1 VTSRPYPPPLRRP
14 SAWIRATVDL
24 ISIGA
29 DSLPPGDASGPT
41 AASPAVI
48 GVARP
53 VQQPLRPRGRTCW
66 RPPRARPGLAGDPL
80 RAPSFPKLYDAAH
93 DAAAVLNRV
102 DAAQTRRTH
111 SPALGRRASPGSGMD
126 RAVTLWCVL
135 SPLPNVSADGRDDQ
149 APLTAP
155 SRFFCHRRH
164 PSPGRPRVGPY
175 RLDPSRRLPVHRL
188 RWICHC
194 RSLPGRI
201 HRCCD
206 HPG

>member
-1 VTSRPYPPPLRRP
+1 
-14 SAWIRATVDL
+14 
-24 ISIGA
+24 
-29 DSLPPGDASGPT
+29 
-41 AASPAVI
+41 VI

-66 RPPRARPGLAGDPL
+66 RSPRARLGLAGDPL

-93 DAAAVLNRV
+93 DAATVLNR
-102 DAAQTRRTH
+102 AATAQTRRMH
-111 SPALGRRASPGSGMD
+111 SPAPGRRASPGRGMD

-135 SPLPNVSADGRDDQ
+135 APLPNVSADGRDDQ

-164 PSPGRPRVGPY
+164 PSLGRPRVGPC
-175 RLDPSRRLPVHRL
+175 RLHPSRHLPVHRL
-188 RWICHC
+188 RWICRC
-194 RSLPGRI
+194 RSLPGQI